1 VRSYRRNTSKGV
13 HRLLCTISKS
23 TSKCNHGSQVC
34 SMQLTA
40 WTLRQEHNNSS
51 NMIGIIKGKQ
61 HTRLGAMQVT
71 PGVIRVS
78 HVLDTSLLQVV

>member
-1 VRSYRRNTSKGV
+1 
-13 HRLLCTISKS
+13 
-23 TSKCNHGSQVC
+23 
-34 SMQLTA
+34 MQLTA
-40 WTLRQEHNNSS
+40 STLRQEHNNSS

-78 HVLDTSLLQVV
+78 HILDTSLLQVL

>member
-1 VRSYRRNTSKGV
+1 VRSYRHNTNKGV

-23 TSKCNHGSQVC
+23 ASDCNRCSQVC

-40 WTLRQEHNNSS
+40 CTSRQEHNNSS

-71 PGVIRVS
+71 PGFIRVS